1 MAFETKEEIF
11 EKVISQ
17 ERPRCPHCGVEMSL
31 WEAPDIT
38 IDDGLGWGTPYLF
51 VCFNDKCRLYAQ
63 GWDNIKENYGRT
75 ASYRCICY
83 PESGVYE
90 CMSVYGPLGGTGQI
104 IDDKVIKE
112 RDLLQKKT
120 EEGLALVAQCLKIE
134 DRVKTLEIIL
144 DSSMPT
150 RVRVEAAVAISSIGE
165 LDALDPLR
173 NHSFGNRILREKVEK
188 AITSI
193 HDRFFTKE
201 CPYCAE
207 IIKKQAK
214 VCKYCGNKLP

>member
-11 EKVISQ
+11 EKIISQ
-17 ERPRCPHCGVEMSL
+17 KKPRCPHCGAEMSL

-51 VCFNDKCRLYAQ
+51 VCFNDQCRLYSQ
-63 GWDNIKENYGRT
+63 GWDNIRENYGRT

-83 PESGVYE
+83 PESGVFE

-112 RDLLQKKT
+112 RDLLKQKM
-120 EEGLALVAQCLKIE
+120 EEGLALVAQCLKTE
-134 DRVKTLEIIL
+134 DRAKTLEIIL
-144 DSSMPT
+144 DSSRPT
-150 RVRVEAAVAISSIGE
+150 RVRVEAAVVISTIGE
-165 LDALDPLR
+165 LDAVDPLR
-173 NHSFGNRILREKVEK
+173 NHRFGNRILREKVEA
-188 AITSI
+188 AIGSI
-193 HDRFFTKE
+193 HEKFFTKE

-214 VCKYCGNKLP
+214 ICKYCGSRVL

>member
-75 ASYRCICY
+75 ASYRCIGY

>member
-112 RDLLQKKT
+112 RDLLRKKT